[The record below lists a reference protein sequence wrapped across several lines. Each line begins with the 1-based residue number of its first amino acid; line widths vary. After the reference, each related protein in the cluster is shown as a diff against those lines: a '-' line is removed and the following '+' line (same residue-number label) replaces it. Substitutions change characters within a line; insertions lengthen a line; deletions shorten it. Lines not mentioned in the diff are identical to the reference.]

1 MVLSGRVFEVKSA
14 QSSHNAN
21 THKTLPTMKKQ
32 SKRIVIN
39 GDVKMD
45 TVTVYSENQIK
56 VDVCPWMNDKAGE
69 VAPDGRLRLKGCTT
83 IEPGAQM
90 VFRPYKIGSQG
101 SRYQILFKT
110 EHCDVMRT
118 QGGIIIEKWRFR
130 PSMTST
136 DICEARAREN
146 VKIDAYYQSR
156 KEETVW

>member
-1 MVLSGRVFEVKSA
+1 MSEKPAIF
-14 QSSHNAN
+14 
-21 THKTLPTMKKQ
+21 TLPSSQSLQDMKTE
-32 SKRIVIN
+32 KRIVIN

-56 VDVCPWMNDKAGE
+56 VEACPWMGDKTDE

-90 VFRPYKIGSQG
+90 VFRPYKVGTG
-101 SRYQILFKT
+101 SRYQLLFKT

-118 QGGIIIEKWRFR
+118 QGGVIIEKWRFR
-130 PSMTST
+130 PSMTSA
-136 DICEARAREN
+136 DISEARAREN

-156 KEETVW
+156 KEKTIW

>member
-1 MVLSGRVFEVKSA
+1 MSEKRA
-14 QSSHNAN
+14 SSHSDAHNLFSEMN
-21 THKTLPTMKKQ
+21 NK
-32 SKRIVIN
+32 KRIVIN

-56 VDVCPWMNDKAGE
+56 VDACPWMSDKAGQ
-69 VAPDGRLRLKGCTT
+69 VVPDGRLRLKGCTT

-118 QGGIIIEKWRFR
+118 QGGVVIEKYGYLRS
-130 PSMTST
+130 P
-136 DICEARAREN
+136 CP
-146 VKIDAYYQSR
+146 
-156 KEETVW
+156 

>member
-1 MVLSGRVFEVKSA
+1 
-14 QSSHNAN
+14 
-21 THKTLPTMKKQ
+21 MKKQ

-39 GDVKMD
+39 GDVKLD

-56 VDVCPWMNDKAGE
+56 VDACSWMEDKAEE
-69 VAPDGRLRLKGCTT
+69 VAPDGCLKMKGCT
-83 IEPGAQM
+83 ILQPGAQM

-101 SRYQILFKT
+101 SRYKILFKT

-118 QGGIIIEKWRFR
+118 QGGVIIEKWRFR
-130 PSMTST
+130 PSMTIA

-146 VKIDAYYQSR
+146 VKIEAYYQSR

>member
-1 MVLSGRVFEVKSA
+1 MSGRVFEVKSA
-14 QSSHNAN
+14 HP
-21 THKTLPTMKKQ
+21 HKRLNSPIYPIMKDK
-32 SKRIVIN
+32 KRIVIN
-39 GDVKMD
+39 GDVKLD

-56 VDVCPWMNDKAGE
+56 VDACPWMNDKAGE

-90 VFRPYKIGSQG
+90 IFRPYKIGSQG

-118 QGGIIIEKWRFR
+118 QGGVIIEKWRFR